1 MTDEIARVYA
11 LEGWFFLLMIAGVG
25 FCMWR
30 LQTDSDRTHVR
41 AWRAMIPTLTTAN
54 LHQLRSQLAPM
65 TTNPREAAVIELVVA
80 ELKRREDAK
89 P

>member
-1 MTDEIARVYA
+1 MNDEIARVYA

-30 LQTDSDRTHVR
+30 MQADADRAHVR
-41 AWRAMIPTLTTAN
+41 AWRATLPGLSTAN
-54 LHQLRSQLAPM
+54 LHQLRDQLSPM
-65 TTNPREAAVIELVVA
+65 TMNPREAEVIELVVA
-80 ELKRREDAK
+80 ELKRREGVK